1 MLMIKNMNMVKNI
14 TEALLLNSKEVGL
27 EVNFEKTKYMLMP
40 SKQNAGY
47 NQNTEGVKEPFKNV
61 IKLKYLEMTL
71 ANQDCMHEVI
81 KSGLNSENTICQLVE
96 HPFFFSFY
104 WSP

>member
-1 MLMIKNMNMVKNI
+1 MVKNI
-14 TEALLLNSKEVGL
+14 TKALLLNSKEVGL

-40 SKQNAGY
+40 SKQNAGH
-47 NQNTEGVKEPFKNV
+47 NQNTEGVKESFKNV

-81 KSGLNSENTICQLVE
+81 KSRLNSEIQRTPSANWLSIL
-96 HPFFFSFY
+96 FFSSSY